1 VCCTLQLAAVQIPA
15 IGGFVDVVPLGWEHW
30 VLAAVTASSLLV
42 VDEVRKALPWPVRQ
56 SLHAGRPGDH

>member
-1 VCCTLQLAAVQIPA
+1 
-15 IGGFVDVVPLGWEHW
+15 